1 MYQLVV
7 FLNYIVNF
15 YELLIVVWC
24 LLTWVP
30 IRQGAH
36 LPQLS
41 STVKSRKK
49 RAISTMQLAS
59 SMTII
64 VEPYLSLFRRLIP
77 PLGGMDFSPA
87 IAMLALEFVWRAIV
101 GILL

>member
-30 IRQGAH
+30 IRQGGLMEDIA
-36 LPQLS
+36 S
-41 STVKSRKK
+41 
-49 RAISTMQLAS
+49 AIGR
-59 SMTII
+59 I

>member
-30 IRQGAH
+30 IRQGGLMEDIA
-36 LPQLS
+36 
-41 STVKSRKK
+41 T
-49 RAISTMQLAS
+49 AIGR
-59 SMTII
+59 I

-77 PLGGMDFSPA
+77 PLGGM
-87 IAMLALEFVWRAIV
+87 VWRAIV